1 MLVNRK
7 IYNKLISKVGQI
19 AILIDPDKSSSE
31 NYLANLIRKADFA
44 QVDYFFVGGSSVSK
58 KDFEFTLKFLNENTS
73 IPLVIFPGANHQISH
88 KADAILYLSLLSGRN
103 PDFLI
108 GQHVE
113 SAMELYKM
121 DIEIIP
127 TAYILI
133 DGGKTS
139 AVAYISQTTPIP
151 RDKVS
156 IARNT
161 ALAGFLQGKKIVFFD
176 AGSGADFSVPVE
188 IIQEMRGLEIPTIV
202 GGGVK
207 DIETI
212 EKFKENG
219 ANVIVIGN
227 YIEENLDFLIDIKDF
242 MLSNSK

>member
-1 MLVNRK
+1 MLVNEK

-19 AILIDPDKSSSE
+19 AILIDPDKSSSVD
-31 NYLANLIRKADFA
+31 YLANLIRKADFA
-44 QVDYFFVGGSSVSK
+44 QVDYFFIGGSSVSK
-58 KDFEFTLKFLNENTS
+58 KDFEFTLNFLSENTT
-73 IPLVIFPGANHQISH
+73 IPIVIFPGANHQISE

-121 DIEIIP
+121 DLEIIP

-176 AGSGADFSVPVE
+176 AGSGADYSVPIE
-188 IIQEMRGLEIPTIV
+188 IIQEMRNLEIPTIV
-202 GGGVK
+202 GGGIK

-219 ANVIVIGN
+219 TNVIVLGN
-227 YIEENLDFLIDIKDF
+227 YIEENVDFLIDIKDF
-242 MLSNSK
+242 LISNSK

>member
-1 MLVNRK
+1 VLVNEK

-19 AILIDPDKSSSE
+19 AILIDPDKSSSVD
-31 NYLANLIRKADFA
+31 YLANLIRKADFA

>member
-44 QVDYFFVGGSSVSK
+44 QIDYFFVGGSSVSK

-227 YIEENLDFLIDIKDF
+227 YVEENLDFLIDIKDF

>member
-1 MLVNRK
+1 MLVNRN

-31 NYLANLIRKADFA
+31 NYLADLVRKADFA

-58 KDFEFTLKFLNENTS
+58 KDFEFTLNFLNENTS
-73 IPLVIFPGANHQISH
+73 IPLVIFPGANYQISH

-161 ALAGFLQGKKIVFFD
+161 ALAGFLQGKSIVFFD
-176 AGSGADFSVPVE
+176 AGSGAEFSVPVE

-242 MLSNSK
+242 TLSNSK

>member
-1 MLVNRK
+1 MLVNEK

-19 AILIDPDKSSSE
+19 AILIDPDKSSSVD
-31 NYLANLIRKADFA
+31 YLANLIRKADFA

>member
-44 QVDYFFVGGSSVSK
+44 QIDYFFVGGSSVSK

>member
-1 MLVNRK
+1 MLVNEK

-31 NYLANLIRKADFA
+31 YYLANLIRKADFA

-58 KDFEFTLKFLNENTS
+58 KDFEFTLNFLSENTT
-73 IPLVIFPGANHQISH
+73 IPIVIFPGANHQISE

-121 DIEIIP
+121 DLEIIP

-133 DGGKTS
+133 DGGRTS

-176 AGSGADFSVPVE
+176 AGSGADYSVPIE
-188 IIQEMRGLEIPTIV
+188 IIQEMRNLEIPTIV
-202 GGGVK
+202 GGGIK

-219 ANVIVIGN
+219 ANVIVLGN
-227 YIEENLDFLIDIKDF
+227 YIEENVDFLIDIKDF
-242 MLSNSK
+242 ISNSK

>member
-1 MLVNRK
+1 MLVNEK

-31 NYLANLIRKADFA
+31 DYLANLIRKVDFA

-58 KDFEFTLKFLNENTS
+58 KDFEFTLNFLSENTS
-73 IPLVIFPGANHQISH
+73 IPLVIFPGANHQISE

-121 DIEIIP
+121 DLEIIP

-176 AGSGADFSVPVE
+176 AGSGADHSVPIE
-188 IIQEMRGLEIPTIV
+188 IIHEMRNLEIPTIV
-202 GGGVK
+202 GGGIK

-219 ANVIVIGN
+219 ANVIVLGN
-227 YIEENLDFLIDIKDF
+227 YIEENVDFLIDIKDF
-242 MLSNSK
+242 LLSNSK